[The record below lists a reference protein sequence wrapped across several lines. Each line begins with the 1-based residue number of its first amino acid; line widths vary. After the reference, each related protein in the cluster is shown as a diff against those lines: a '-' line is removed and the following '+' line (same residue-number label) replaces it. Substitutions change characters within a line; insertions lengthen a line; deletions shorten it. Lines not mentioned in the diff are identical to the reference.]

1 MAPFLSDLKWNTANY
16 ILIKSHL
23 CNVNIAL
30 AGFYIKGKKGWVTS
44 LHDFDFIL
52 IYGVPQ
58 VIKNET
64 MSSVSQNCLECFWP

>member
-1 MAPFLSDLKWNTANY
+1 
-16 ILIKSHL
+16 
-23 CNVNIAL
+23 
-30 AGFYIKGKKGWVTS
+30 VTS